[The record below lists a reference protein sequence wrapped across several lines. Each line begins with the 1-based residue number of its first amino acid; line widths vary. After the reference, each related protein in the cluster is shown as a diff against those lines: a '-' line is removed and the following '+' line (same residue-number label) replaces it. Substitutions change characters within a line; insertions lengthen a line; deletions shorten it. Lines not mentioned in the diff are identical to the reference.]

1 MKQYKQFI
9 GECSDCPI
17 RHRAVCSRCETDE
30 LARLDSIKFYRTFA
44 AGQTIAVRGDDME
57 TVSSVVSGTATLC
70 RVMEDGRTQI
80 VGLLLPSDFI
90 GRPGRKT
97 LQYDVVAVSD
107 VTLCCF
113 RRGPFEALVSETP
126 HIAERMLEMALDELD
141 AAREWM
147 LLLGRKTAREKVA
160 SFLLLIHRRNLRP
173 DAGARNHDVRLE
185 LPLTREVMATYLGL
199 TIETVSRQL
208 TALRKDGIIEAEGK
222 KVIVIKDLCALMMES
237 GDDDDGGILD

>member
-1 MKQYKQFI
+1 MKQFRNLS
-9 GECSDCPI
+9 GDCAECPI
-17 RHRAVCSRCETDE
+17 RHRAVCARCEVDE
-30 LARLDSIKFYRTFA
+30 LEKLDAIKFYRTFS
-44 AGQTIAVRGDDME
+44 AGQTIAVRGDEMD
-57 TVSSVVSGTATLC
+57 TVSSVVSGTATLS

-90 GRPGRKT
+90 GRPGRRT
-97 LQYDVVAVSD
+97 LQYDVVAVSA

-113 RRGPFEALVSETP
+113 RRLPFEALVGETP

-173 DAGARNHDVRLE
+173 DDEIPSGDFRLE

-208 TALRKDGIIEAEGK
+208 TALRRDGIIDAEGK
-222 KVIVIKDLCALMMES
+222 KVIVVKDFGALMMES
-237 GDDDDGGILD
+237 GDDDDGGVLD

>member
-1 MKQYKQFI
+1 MKQFNKLI
-9 GECSDCPI
+9 PDCSDCPI

-30 LARLDSIKFYRTFA
+30 LERLNSIKFYRSYK
-44 AGQTIAVRGDDME
+44 AGQTIGVRGDEIEM
-57 TVSSVVSGTATLC
+57 VSSVVSGTATLT

-90 GRPGRKT
+90 GRPGRRI

-113 RRGPFEALVSETP
+113 RRAPFEALVAEMP

-160 SFLLLIHRRNLRP
+160 SFLLLVHRRNIISDGMGR
-173 DAGARNHDVRLE
+173 DEDVRLE
-185 LPLTREVMATYLGL
+185 LPLTREIMATYLGL

-208 TALRKDGIIEAEGK
+208 TALRKDGIIESEGK
-222 KVIVIKDLCALMMES
+222 KVIVVKELAALMMES